1 MDYETI
7 QRIAAGVVDSS
18 SACDGQLFEGTVTSA
33 EPLKI
38 SLGEGGIEL
47 DGDDII
53 LTQSVVKKLLYIK
66 THTHKI
72 GSDLQTHTH
81 PFVGTFSGTISGNPA
96 SGDVSGTDQ
105 ASNDLNSNTTVVTTA
120 LDAWCTE
127 YGHKLPREPKDYKED
142 ADQIVITLNRGL
154 EVDDKVIMTR
164 VSSGQQFIVLS
175 RIFEV
180 DKPGEDDK

>member
-72 GSDLQTHTH
+72 GGTLAGHTH
-81 PFVGTFSGTISGNPA
+81 PFVGNFDGTISGNPA
-96 SGDVSGTDQ
+96 KGKVDGTDQ
-105 ASNDLNSNTTVVTTA
+105 ASGDIDENTVVVTSA

-142 ADQIVITLNRGL
+142 AEQIVITLNRGL

>member
-81 PFVGTFSGTISGNPA
+81 PFVGEFSGTIQ
-96 SGDVSGTDQ
+96 VSNG
-105 ASNDLNSNTTVVTTA
+105 LNSNTTVVTAA

-127 YGHKLPREPKDYKED
+127 YGHKLPREPKDYKEN

>member
-81 PFVGTFSGTISGNPA
+81 PFVGTFSDSSMTSSEPP
-96 SGDVSGTDQ
+96 
-105 ASNDLNSNTTVVTTA
+105 SNGFHWAYT
-120 LDAWCTE
+120 
-127 YGHKLPREPKDYKED
+127 P
-142 ADQIVITLNRGL
+142 IL
-154 EVDDKVIMTR
+154 E
-164 VSSGQQFIVLS
+164 
-175 RIFEV
+175 
-180 DKPGEDDK
+180 

>member
-81 PFVGTFSGTISGNPA
+81 PFVGAFSGTISGNPA
-96 SGDVSGTDQ
+96 SESLT
-105 ASNDLNSNTTVVTTA
+105 S
-120 LDAWCTE
+120 
-127 YGHKLPREPKDYKED
+127 DYFLFSMKH
-142 ADQIVITLNRGL
+142 NPGS
-154 EVDDKVIMTR
+154 
-164 VSSGQQFIVLS
+164 SSGDRRWSKMLASDPLLLGGRLPPHLVRNPGPQG
-175 RIFEV
+175 
-180 DKPGEDDK
+180 KP